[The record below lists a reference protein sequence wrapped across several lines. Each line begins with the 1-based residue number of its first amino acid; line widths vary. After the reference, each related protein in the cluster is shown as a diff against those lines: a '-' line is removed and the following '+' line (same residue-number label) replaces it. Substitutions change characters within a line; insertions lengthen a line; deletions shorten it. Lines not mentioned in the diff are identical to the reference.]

1 MLNLATST
9 YAAPKASSRN
19 VAIFFNVRDPGELAT
34 FTSGVGGY
42 EDPLSFWLFTP
53 AHGQTYHG
61 GPTPAEACTFSNDT
75 NFEQEVRVQFRI
87 RNHVHGCTCQYFCTQ
102 RTGFATSD
110 RTAAGLPVTWW
121 RTWRRCRRL
130 IGKIPGNTELELWL
144 LVSTGSSGTLPFPCN
159 ISTWKW
165 RFHHELP

>member
-75 NFEQEVRVQFRI
+75 YFEQEVRVQFRI
-87 RNHVHGCTCQYFCTQ
+87 RNHVHVPVFLYAKDWFCDK
-102 RTGFATSD
+102 RPYSRRLASDLVAHMEALSTSD
-110 RTAAGLPVTWW
+110 W
-121 RTWRRCRRL
+121 
-130 IGKIPGNTELELWL
+130 KNTELELW